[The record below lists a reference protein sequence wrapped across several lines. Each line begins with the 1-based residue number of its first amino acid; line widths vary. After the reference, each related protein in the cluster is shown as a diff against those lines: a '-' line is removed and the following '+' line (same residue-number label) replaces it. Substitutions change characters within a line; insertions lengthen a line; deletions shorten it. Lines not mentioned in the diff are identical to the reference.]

1 MLGYAGWCGV
11 VWCCVVLCCVGWFCV
26 VLCWVMLG
34 GFGLCCVVLGG
45 GVGWVG
51 LMVTH
56 VGDMLIQGSLV
67 TFPSARLLTILAVCC
82 SIDAR
87 ADLLASMRT
96 RNYGSM
102 NQLPS
107 FYNMTDCRSTDALLF
122 LYFLDPHLYL
132 TQHWAIMCNG
142 S

>member
-67 TFPSARLLTILAVCC
+67 TFPSARLLTIWAVCC
-82 SIDAR
+82 R
-87 ADLLASMRT
+87 
-96 RNYGSM
+96 
-102 NQLPS
+102 
-107 FYNMTDCRSTDALLF
+107 
-122 LYFLDPHLYL
+122 
-132 TQHWAIMCNG
+132 IMLEQIY
-142 S
+142 